1 MMPWRGC
8 SEQGR
13 DSEMDKR
20 LESFRLLMRKSRG
33 YLTRQQLRSLKG
45 QALAGNID
53 CAEKYLHKI
62 LERSKT
68 NE

>member
-1 MMPWRGC
+1 
-8 SEQGR
+8 
-13 DSEMDKR
+13 MDKR
-20 LESFRLLMRKSRG
+20 LENFRLMMRKSRG

-53 CAEKYLHKI
+53 CAEKYLQKI
-62 LERSKT
+62 LKRSKT